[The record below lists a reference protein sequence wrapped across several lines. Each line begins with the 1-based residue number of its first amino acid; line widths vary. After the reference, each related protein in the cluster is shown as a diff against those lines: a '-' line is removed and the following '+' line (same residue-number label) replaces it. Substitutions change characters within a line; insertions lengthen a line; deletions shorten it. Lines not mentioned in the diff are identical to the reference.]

1 MAGSPLQLQ
10 HPAVDQTCTGH
21 SRLESNDA
29 ANAFQI
35 SLRCEAKVPLVDREQ
50 GQLQL
55 RGATVL
61 CDERETGMGAPDA
74 PDKADGIWIRET
86 RRH

>member
-1 MAGSPLQLQ
+1 M
-10 HPAVDQTCTGH
+10 
-21 SRLESNDA
+21 
-29 ANAFQI
+29 
-35 SLRCEAKVPLVDREQ
+35 
-50 GQLQL
+50 
-55 RGATVL
+55 L